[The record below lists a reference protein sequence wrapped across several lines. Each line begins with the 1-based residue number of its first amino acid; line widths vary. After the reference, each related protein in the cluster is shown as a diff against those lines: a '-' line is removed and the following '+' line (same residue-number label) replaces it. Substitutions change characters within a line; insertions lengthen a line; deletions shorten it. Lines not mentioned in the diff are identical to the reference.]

1 MEISIAQGL
10 PYINLL
16 LKPAGITADSNGE
29 IGATFTVKLP
39 L

>member
-1 MEISIAQGL
+1 MEISMAQGL

-16 LKPAGITADSNGE
+16 LKPAGITADSKEESGT
-29 IGATFTVKLP
+29 TFTVKLP